1 MIDAKEYGR
10 ALFLI
15 TEEENLSDKVLADVK
30 IAEGVLKK
38 NPDYVKL
45 LDSPAVTKAERVDLA
60 DKAFGSLNESLLN
73 LIKILIEKRD
83 VRLFG
88 KVAEEY
94 YSLYDLSRGILN
106 AGRKEDLLAAL
117 KESAPVYKKLGA
129 SAMIVL
135 VGETI
140 EGVSREKQI
149 ENVYDCLSYVK
160 EFAENEGITLVVE
173 PLNATDRK
181 NYFMPEA
188 SVLMDILRRVNSP
201 RIKMLYDIYHQHM
214 TGDFDMAFIKENLP
228 FIGHFHVADCPGR
241 HQPGTGE
248 VDYVSILREIASA
261 GYDGYFGLEYRAT
274 VPDEE
279 TLSFIE
285 EVRRV

>member
-1 MIDAKEYGR
+1 MKFSVCIDMMFSHHAFEDRMAAVR
-10 ALFLI
+10 AAG
-15 TEEENLSDKVLADVK
+15 LSAVEFWKWTNKDV
-30 IAEGVLKK
+30 
-38 NPDYVKL
+38 DR
-45 LDSPAVTKAERVDLA
+45 VTADLA
-60 DKAFGSLNESLLN
+60 VHGMDFAVFNIDSAD
-73 LIKILIEKRD
+73 EK
-83 VRLFG
+83 L
-88 KVAEEY
+88 
-94 YSLYDLSRGILN
+94 SYDLSRGILN
-106 AGRKEDLLAAL
+106 AGRREELLAAL
-117 KESAPVYKKLGA
+117 RESSPIYKKLGA

-135 VGETI
+135 VGETMD
-140 EGVSREKQI
+140 GVSREKQI

-214 TGDFDMAFIKENLP
+214 TGDFDMDFIKENLP

-241 HQPGTGE
+241 HEPGTGE
-248 VDYVSILREIASA
+248 VDYASILCEIASA

-274 VPDEE
+274 VPDEK